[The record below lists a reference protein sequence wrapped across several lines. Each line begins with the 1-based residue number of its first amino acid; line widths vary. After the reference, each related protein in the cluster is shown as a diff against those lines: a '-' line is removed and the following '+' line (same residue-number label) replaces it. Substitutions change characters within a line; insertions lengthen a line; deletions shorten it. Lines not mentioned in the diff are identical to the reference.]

1 MTKKK
6 ENNTF
11 LLVGLGNPGKKYEE
25 TRHNIGFTFINSIAK
40 KASINIDKSKFS
52 SLCARYESGENY
64 FLLSKPQTFMNESG
78 KAVREIKNYY
88 KIPIDK
94 TIIVFDDLDLNVGQI
109 RIKRGGGSGGHNG
122 IKSIIEE
129 LSEDTFIR
137 IRIGIGKPVKK
148 TDVDQYVLSKF
159 NQNEVSTIKEI
170 IDISDE
176 IIDDIV
182 FKGIAFA
189 MNKFNSKIQWR
200 LSKKYNH

>member
-1 MTKKK
+1 VTKKK

-25 TRHNIGFTFINSIAK
+25 TRHNIGFTFINSISK

>member
-189 MNKFNSKIQWR
+189 MNKFNSKIQ
-200 LSKKYNH
+200 

>member
-129 LSEDTFIR
+129 LSKDTFIR

-159 NQNEVSTIKEI
+159 NQNEVSKIKEI

-189 MNKFNSKIQWR
+189 MNKFNSKIQ
-200 LSKKYNH
+200 

>member
-40 KASINIDKSKFS
+40 KASIDIDKSKFS

>member
-1 MTKKK
+1 VTKKK

-137 IRIGIGKPVKK
+137 IRIGIGKPAKK

-189 MNKFNSKIQWR
+189 MNKFNSKIQ
-200 LSKKYNH
+200 

>member
-137 IRIGIGKPVKK
+137 IRIGIGKPAKK

-189 MNKFNSKIQWR
+189 MNKFNSKIQ
-200 LSKKYNH
+200 

>member
-40 KASINIDKSKFS
+40 KASIIIDKSKFS

-94 TIIVFDDLDLNVGQI
+94 TIIVFDDLALNVGQI

-159 NQNEVSTIKEI
+159 NQNEVSKIKEI

-182 FKGIAFA
+182 FKGISFA
-189 MNKFNSKIQWR
+189 MKKFNSKIQ
-200 LSKKYNH
+200 

>member
-159 NQNEVSTIKEI
+159 NQNEVSKIKEI

-189 MNKFNSKIQWR
+189 MNKFNSKIQ
-200 LSKKYNH
+200 

>member
-1 MTKKK
+1 MI
-6 ENNTF
+6 
-11 LLVGLGNPGKKYEE
+11 LIVGLGNPGRKYQM

-64 FLLSKPQTFMNESG
+64 ILLSKPLTFMNESG

>member
-1 MTKKK
+1 VTKKK

-40 KASINIDKSKFS
+40 KASIDIDKSKFS

-189 MNKFNSKIQWR
+189 MNKFNSKIQ
-200 LSKKYNH
+200 

>member
-1 MTKKK
+1 VTKKK

-189 MNKFNSKIQWR
+189 MNKFNSKIQ
-200 LSKKYNH
+200 

>member
-137 IRIGIGKPVKK
+137 IRIGIGKPKGPIEIS
-148 TDVDQYVLSKF
+148 DYVLALDQGK
-159 NQNEVSTIKEI
+159 N
-170 IDISDE
+170 
-176 IIDDIV
+176 
-182 FKGIAFA
+182 IAFGPPREIQK
-189 MNKFNSKIQWR
+189 NKQVIDSYLGTFDAA
-200 LSKKYNH
+200 

>member
-94 TIIVFDDLDLNVGQI
+94 TIIVFDDFDLNVGQI

-159 NQNEVSTIKEI
+159 NQNEVSKIKEI

-189 MNKFNSKIQWR
+189 MNKFNSKIQ
-200 LSKKYNH
+200 

>member
-148 TDVDQYVLSKF
+148 TDVDHYVLSKF

-189 MNKFNSKIQWR
+189 MNKFNSKIQ
-200 LSKKYNH
+200 